1 MYAGFLYVFPVYP
14 PLKQDLIGGLG
25 ANPIFTLKLKST
37 SKSGGTL
44 HPAIIEIHP

>member
-1 MYAGFLYVFPVYP
+1 
-14 PLKQDLIGGLG
+14 
-25 ANPIFTLKLKST
+25 LKST